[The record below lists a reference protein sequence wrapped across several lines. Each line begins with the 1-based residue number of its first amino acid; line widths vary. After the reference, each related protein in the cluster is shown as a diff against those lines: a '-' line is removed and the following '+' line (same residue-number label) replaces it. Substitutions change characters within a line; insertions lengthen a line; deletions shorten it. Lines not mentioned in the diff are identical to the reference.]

1 MQALLIVGVE
11 FDGKTGPGIVEA
23 TKICA
28 AHTPTINFM
37 DGRLA
42 ESKLAFEQ
50 AYGTIVELETHS
62 RENEQPYSRLAV
74 ALGLALGD

>member
-1 MQALLIVGVE
+1 MIKYAADQNYKAGPQHMQALLIVGVE

-28 AHTPTINFM
+28 AHAPTINFM

-42 ESKLAFEQ
+42 ESKLAFE
-50 AYGTIVELETHS
+50 
-62 RENEQPYSRLAV
+62 
-74 ALGLALGD
+74 